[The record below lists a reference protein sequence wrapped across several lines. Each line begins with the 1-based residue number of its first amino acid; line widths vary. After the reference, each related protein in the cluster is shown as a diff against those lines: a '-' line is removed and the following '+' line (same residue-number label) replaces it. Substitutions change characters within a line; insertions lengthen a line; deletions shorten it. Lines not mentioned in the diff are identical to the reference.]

1 MAFLR
6 SCVKALALV
15 CLIGQ
20 LAANGW
26 AQGYPAKPVRFLV
39 PFSAGSG
46 SDTIGRIV
54 AAGLSQAFGQQVVVE
69 NRAGAAGNI
78 GAEIAAKAPADAY
91 TFFLINMSHA
101 GRRNLIADRV
111 IQ

>member
-26 AQGYPAKPVRFLV
+26 AQGYPANLV